1 MIDHQKDIL
10 KLQEGNKNLLKK
22 KNDNKLKVSNLEKG
36 QSKLKSIRVFDN
48 LEIKNVGKLFY
59 KGIEYT
65 EEEYLK
71 KINQSK
77 TKKIIS
83 NSISS

>member
-48 LEIKNVGKLFY
+48 LEIKNVVKLFY
-59 KGIEYT
+59 KGIAYN
-65 EEEYLK
+65 EEYLK

>member
-1 MIDHQKDIL
+1 LIDHQKDIL

-48 LEIKNVGKLFY
+48 LEIKNVVKLFY
-59 KGIEYT
+59 KGIAYN

-71 KINQSK
+71 KKNQSK

>member
-59 KGIEYT
+59 KGIAYN

-71 KINQSK
+71 KKNQSK

>member
-48 LEIKNVGKLFY
+48 LEIKNVVKLFY
-59 KGIEYT
+59 KGIAYN

>member
-48 LEIKNVGKLFY
+48 LEIKNVVKLFY
-59 KGIEYT
+59 KGIAYN

-71 KINQSK
+71 KKNQSK

>member
-1 MIDHQKDIL
+1 LIDHQKDIL

-59 KGIEYT
+59 KGIAYN
-65 EEEYLK
+65 EEYLK

>member
-36 QSKLKSIRVFDN
+36 QSKLNSIRAFW
-48 LEIKNVGKLFY
+48 
-59 KGIEYT
+59 
-65 EEEYLK
+65 
-71 KINQSK
+71 
-77 TKKIIS
+77 
-83 NSISS
+83 

>member
-22 KNDNKLKVSNLEKG
+22 KSDNKLKVSNLEKG

-59 KGIEYT
+59 KGIAYN

-71 KINQSK
+71 KKNQSK